1 MLPSS
6 TKLTIFQRGIA
17 QKCVVFCTY
26 VITISVTAFILDW
39 LDKKTFLNIIHEANK
54 QGSIS
59 EQAVNAFTILI
70 NARDEKFFLD
80 LIFIGTFCGI
90 IGLLII
96 RQVAKLQWSRPVIL
110 PKVIEFKQAMQHIG
124 IHTPEDRID
133 FVRKQGIPIFIASKP
148 FLEMEQYSIP
158 VRLYTF
164 AYNSTLSD
172 ANIFS
177 TYIGQQRLCL
187 DAADYEYLLEKYGRE
202 ALSAYTARIRD
213 LEETIT
219 NLQGALSVQQ
229 TKMND
234 VMEQNQILLAEK
246 AEYQNKKRTLSG
258 R

>member
-90 IGLLII
+90 
-96 RQVAKLQWSRPVIL
+96 
-110 PKVIEFKQAMQHIG
+110 KQAMQHIG

-158 VRLYTF
+158 VRH
-164 AYNSTLSD
+164 TL
-172 ANIFS
+172 
-177 TYIGQQRLCL
+177 RLPHP
-187 DAADYEYLLEKYGRE
+187 
-202 ALSAYTARIRD
+202 
-213 LEETIT
+213 
-219 NLQGALSVQQ
+219 
-229 TKMND
+229 
-234 VMEQNQILLAEK
+234 
-246 AEYQNKKRTLSG
+246 
-258 R
+258 

>member
-148 FLEMEQYSIP
+148 FLTP
-158 VRLYTF
+158 LYLRIQLNSERCEYFQHLYRSTTF
-164 AYNSTLSD
+164 VS
-172 ANIFS
+172 
-177 TYIGQQRLCL
+177 
-187 DAADYEYLLEKYGRE
+187 
-202 ALSAYTARIRD
+202 
-213 LEETIT
+213 
-219 NLQGALSVQQ
+219 
-229 TKMND
+229 
-234 VMEQNQILLAEK
+234 
-246 AEYQNKKRTLSG
+246 
-258 R
+258 